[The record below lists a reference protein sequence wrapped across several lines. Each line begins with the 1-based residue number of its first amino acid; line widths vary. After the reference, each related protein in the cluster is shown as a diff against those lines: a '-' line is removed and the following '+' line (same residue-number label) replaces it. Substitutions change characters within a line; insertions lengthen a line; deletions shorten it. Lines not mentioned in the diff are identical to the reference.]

1 VAGGRVIAVIDVGSN
16 SVRLLVA
23 RELSDAAFEVVDEQ
37 RFDARLGEG
46 QAGGELTAQGFERG
60 LMAMRIMSQ
69 VAASHGPS
77 ITLAAG
83 TEALRRATNA
93 DAFVDAVHDQTGLA
107 IRVLSAEEEAAAS
120 FLGVVNSSRI
130 TSGHVLDLGGGSL
143 ELMDV
148 GVRFLTGAQSAP
160 LGAIYAS
167 ERYLKSDLPA
177 PKEVRAL
184 RRAVRQQLE
193 IDSTEGELWGVGG
206 AIRNIAR
213 IVRLRRRYPL
223 RRIHGLVITRRE
235 MTRLANDLVRVSA
248 ETRRRMPGVSSAR
261 ADILPAA
268 AVVVDETMALLG
280 AETMTVAGQ
289 GLREGLVW
297 QQIRGE
303 AAVLPDVRTASIRGL
318 ALANG
323 LDERAAEPVVVV
335 AAKLFD
341 ATRDIHGLGGEELD
355 LLLSASRLASVGVH
369 VDYYNRE
376 RHAEYLVHAGDLHG
390 FTHREIVL
398 LGALVRS
405 ADTGTPDLSLY
416 RAVVDTDDGRRVTT
430 LAAIL
435 GTARAIR
442 RRYPSPVEAAT
453 FEVDDTALTVHLTA
467 DEPLDVEVYE
477 LQRQARRVEAALKLE
492 LKVEVDRAT

>member
-83 TEALRRATNA
+83 TEALRRATKA

-167 ERYLKSDLPA
+167 ERYLKSDPPA

-206 AIRNIAR
+206 AVRNIAR
-213 IVRLRRRYPL
+213 IVRPL
-223 RRIHGLVITRRE
+223 APHPRPRDH
-235 MTRLANDLVRVSA
+235 A
-248 ETRRRMPGVSSAR
+248 PG
-261 ADILPAA
+261 DDPP
-268 AVVVDETMALLG
+268 
-280 AETMTVAGQ
+280 GQ
-289 GLREGLVW
+289 RPREGE
-297 QQIRGE
+297 RG
-303 AAVLPDVRTASIRGL
+303 
-318 ALANG
+318 
-323 LDERAAEPVVVV
+323 
-335 AAKLFD
+335 D
-341 ATRDIHGLGGEELD
+341 ATPDAGRLICARGHPACGG
-355 LLLSASRLASVGVH
+355 RG
-369 VDYYNRE
+369 
-376 RHAEYLVHAGDLHG
+376 G
-390 FTHREIVL
+390 
-398 LGALVRS
+398 
-405 ADTGTPDLSLY
+405 
-416 RAVVDTDDGRRVTT
+416 
-430 LAAIL
+430 
-435 GTARAIR
+435 
-442 RRYPSPVEAAT
+442 
-453 FEVDDTALTVHLTA
+453 
-467 DEPLDVEVYE
+467 
-477 LQRQARRVEAALKLE
+477 
-492 LKVEVDRAT
+492 